1 MEDQKL
7 SDNKQ
12 MQDGRD
18 RAKVNAE
25 EQYEVSYFAQKHGIS
40 AEAARDILKTAGPS
54 RRAADE
60 AAARHKPH

>member
-1 MEDQKL
+1 M

-25 EQYEVSYFAQKHGIS
+25 EPYEVGYFAHKHGIS
-40 AEAARDILKTAGPS
+40 AEQARKILANSGPS
-54 RRAADE
+54 RKAADE
-60 AAARHKPH
+60 AAARQKSS

>member
-1 MEDQKL
+1 M

-25 EQYEVSYFAQKHGIS
+25 EPYEVSYFAEKHGIS
-40 AEAARDILKTAGPS
+40 AEQARKILASAGSS
-54 RRAADE
+54 RKAADE
-60 AAARHKPH
+60 AAARQKPH